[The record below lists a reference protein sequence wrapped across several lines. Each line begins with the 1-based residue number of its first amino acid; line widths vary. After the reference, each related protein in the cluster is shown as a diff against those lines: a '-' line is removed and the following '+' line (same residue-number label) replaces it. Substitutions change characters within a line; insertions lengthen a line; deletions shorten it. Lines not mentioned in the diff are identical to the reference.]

1 MSILDSKYAEFNL
14 RKVGFAIPMLLAA
27 ALISYISYQ
36 FFWVFIPDMYKNE
49 GSDMK
54 ALAIRLCFL
63 YFSTMTY
70 VFLLRAYIT
79 NPGYLPSWL

>member
-1 MSILDSKYAEFNL
+1 MSVLDSKYVEFSL
-14 RKVGFAIPMLLAA
+14 LKVGFAIPMLLAA
-27 ALISYISYQ
+27 ALVTYISYQ
-36 FFWVFIPDMYKNE
+36 FFWAFIPDMYKNE
-49 GSDMK
+49 GSNLT

-70 VFLLRAYIT
+70 VFLLRAYFA